1 MPMRKIILLSG
12 VFILLFAC
20 GKSEK
25 AKNEAE
31 IQNQELL
38 SLIETDTNVNKKEF
52 KKLIFKNLDNIEDS
66 QELNLPLLSK
76 VASNLKIK
84 YSNIKIDETSSI
96 NYDDKTAFFVL
107 TIVEHNRKKQHPDD
121 YENLGNYFQRK
132 YLFVDRESG
141 NVIAEEFDANL
152 GYYHNE
158 AIRFSKSHILKNLV
172 YLNENTPAV
181 GFYTE
186 ASASSRIVLYNE
198 QKFTLITL
206 ADNEIRK
213 VLYEY
218 PIRLTNGDSN
228 GSGTY
233 QIETLETGMSLGD
246 QKTNGFF
253 DLIVTKN
260 FSYEEAV
267 EDSLENEM
275 EDNKELKTKKESE
288 KLKFN
293 GREYAFHRDDRHRFL
308 E

>member
-1 MPMRKIILLSG
+1 MKKTILLSG
-12 VFILLFAC
+12 ILMLLFAC
-20 GKSEK
+20 GKSDK
-25 AKNEAE
+25 TKNEAE

-38 SLIETDTNVNKKEF
+38 SLIKADTNVNKKEF
-52 KKLIFKNLDNIEDS
+52 KKLVFRNLDNIEDS
-66 QELNLPLLSK
+66 DELNLPLLSK

-107 TIVEHNRKKQHPDD
+107 TIVEHNKKKRQSVN
-121 YENLGNYFQRK
+121 YENFGNYFQRK

-141 NVIAEEFDANL
+141 GIIAEEFDDNL

-158 AIRFSKSHILKNLV
+158 DIRFSKSHILKNLI

-186 ASASSRIVLYNE
+186 ASANSRIVLYSE
-198 QKFTLITL
+198 KKFTLITL

-218 PIRLTNGDSN
+218 PICLTNGDSN

-246 QKTNGFF
+246 DKTNGLF

-267 EDSLENEM
+267 EDSSAYEM
-275 EDNKELKTKKESE
+275 EENKELKTKKESE